1 MPHFAPLVLCL
12 ALSNPQPGAD
22 AGAPVPVPGASEQA
36 LLAVPT
42 AASLR
47 AWHDMI
53 ASEPH
58 IAGTPGDWRTIERL
72 EAAFRDM
79 GLEVTRHEFWALL
92 SRPVAAEV
100 EVLSPERISLPVK
113 EFPVEGDPA
122 TAHPDQW
129 PGFAAYSGSGEA
141 SGEVVYANQGRK
153 EDFEKLAELGVDCTG
168 KVVICRYGGNY
179 RGFKAKF
186 AQAAGA
192 AALIVYTDPS
202 DSGYMQGIEY
212 PEGTFAGPEHIQRG
226 SYLTLP
232 YPGDPLTPGREAT
245 EDADRLSMRLVEA
258 QLPRIPVQPIGYA
271 AATQILGRMKGAA
284 VPPGWQGGL
293 PFAYRL
299 TGGPELRVR
308 VKVEQSR
315 EIVKSANVIATLRGG
330 IEPDRWIIIGAHHDA
345 WNCGAADPTSGTI
358 CMIEAARAFA
368 AEARAGRPPRR
379 TLVFAAWGAEEWGII
394 GSTEWVEGPGAEA
407 REKGVAYLNL
417 DMATT
422 GPDFGASAT
431 PSLKTLIAEAAQA
444 VPQARQPE
452 RTVLEAWLARSRDA
466 EFPAEP
472 AIGDLGGGSDHIG
485 FCCHLGIPSAALS
498 AGGAKGTSYH
508 GMSDTLTWYRKTVGE
523 DYEPALMVTRMTLAI
538 ASRLANTPLIPT
550 DPTRVTSDFR
560 RHLASISARGVKLG
574 APLTMLPGSPVAA
587 EFAPLEGASRAAQ
600 AVLARRLAEV
610 RARVEAGTLESE
622 ELDAAN
628 EWLLGLE
635 RQWTGS
641 GAPGRD
647 WFRSLFVATDETSGY
662 DSWMLPAL
670 RHMVE
675 NYGAYAWPGM
685 VPGGSGT
692 ETGPAPARSLSDIE
706 AEYLRVLRGLSEA
719 APLKR

>member
-1 MPHFAPLVLCL
+1 MPAFSALLCAVNLFA
-12 ALSNPQPGAD
+12 QPGAAAQPPVSPTTD
-22 AGAPVPVPGASEQA
+22 AEKS
-36 LLAVPT
+36 LLEIPT
-42 AASLR
+42 PASLR
-47 AWHDMI
+47 SWHDFI

-58 IAGTPGDWRTIERL
+58 IAGTPGDWRTIDSL
-72 EAAFRDM
+72 EGAFREM
-79 GLEVTRHEFWALL
+79 GLEVNRHEFWALL
-92 SRPVAAEV
+92 SRPVTAEV
-100 EVLSPERISLPVK
+100 EVVAPERIALPVK
-113 EFPVEGDPA
+113 ETPTPGDPA

-141 SGEVVYANQGRK
+141 TGEVVYANQGRK
-153 EDFEKLAELGVDCTG
+153 EDFEKLAELGIDCTG

-192 AALIVYTDPS
+192 AALLVYTDPG
-202 DSGYMQGIEY
+202 DSGYMHGIEY

-232 YPGDPLTPGREAT
+232 YPGDPLTPGREAA

-271 AATQILGRMKGAA
+271 AATQVMGRMKGPA
-284 VPPGWQGGL
+284 VPQGWQGGL

-299 TGGPELRVR
+299 TGGPDLRVR
-308 VKVEQSR
+308 VKVEQNR
-315 EIVKSANVIATLRGG
+315 EITKSANVVATLRGSA
-330 IEPDRWIIIGAHHDA
+330 EPDRWIIIGAHHDA

-358 CMIEAARAFA
+358 CMVEAARAFA

-379 TLVFAAWGAEEWGII
+379 TLVFCAWGAEEWGII
-394 GSTEWVEGPGAEA
+394 GSTEWVEGPGAAA
-407 REKGVAYLNL
+407 REKGVAYINL

-431 PSLKTLIAEAAQA
+431 PSLKALIAEAARV

-452 RTVLEAWLARSRDA
+452 RSVYDAWLSRSRDA
-466 EFPAEP
+466 DFPAEP

-508 GMSDTLTWYRKTVGE
+508 GIADTLTWYRKTVGD
-523 DYEPALMVTRMTLAI
+523 DYEPALMVTRMTLAV
-538 ASRLANTPLIPT
+538 ASRLANAPLIPT

-560 RHLASISARGVKLG
+560 RHLASISARGVKIG

-587 EFAPLEGASRAAQ
+587 EFAPLDGASRAAQ
-600 AVLARRLAEV
+600 AVLARRLSEV
-610 RARVEAGTLESE
+610 RARAEAGTLAGA

-628 EWLLGLE
+628 DWLLRLE
-635 RQWTGS
+635 RHWTGS

-670 RHMVE
+670 RHIVE
-675 NYGAYAWPGM
+675 NHGEYAWPGGAPGAL
-685 VPGGSGT
+685 PGGGGSPPGRT
-692 ETGPAPARSLSDIE
+692 VQSVED
-706 AEYLRVLRGLSEA
+706 EYLRVLRALIDETPGI
-719 APLKR
+719 R